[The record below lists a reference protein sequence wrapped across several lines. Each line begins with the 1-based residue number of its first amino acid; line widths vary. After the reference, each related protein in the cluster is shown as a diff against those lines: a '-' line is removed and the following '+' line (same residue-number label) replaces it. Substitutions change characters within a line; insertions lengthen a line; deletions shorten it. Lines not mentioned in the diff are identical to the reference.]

1 MIFTVVSFTLNA
13 TFKLTRRNYRVTF
26 DDHFRRTI
34 SHKRDTIVSWVIWDF
49 LKFFF
54 IFFLFCFAKSFS
66 SFFTISHTRFS
77 YASKIKPCVL
87 SSVNVKRWGL
97 YYKAYWFGFVRQIW
111 LLLHYMKMIHGKT
124 QLVSLI
130 KSNTCCE
137 KKNYEHHF
145 TWLANFLIRQWKRQ

>member
-1 MIFTVVSFTLNA
+1 MKGLRMIFTVVSFTLNA
-13 TFKLTRRNYRVTF
+13 TFKLTRRNHRVTF

-54 IFFLFCFAKSFS
+54 TFFLFCFAKSFS

-97 YYKAYWFGFVRQIW
+97 YYKAYWFGFVRQAAVTLHENDPWQNTISLTYQIKY
-111 LLLHYMKMIHGKT
+111 LLR
-124 QLVSLI
+124 
-130 KSNTCCE
+130 
-137 KKNYEHHF
+137 KKKIMNII
-145 TWLANFLIRQWKRQ
+145 LLD

>member
-13 TFKLTRRNYRVTF
+13 TFKLTRRNHRVTF

-49 LKFFF
+49 LKN
-54 IFFLFCFAKSFS
+54 FLPFFCFVLLNLFLPFSRYLIHVFLTPAKSSLAFIRECQKMRFVLQS
-66 SFFTISHTRFS
+66 LLVWLRTTNMAAVTLHENDPWQNTISLT
-77 YASKIKPCVL
+77 YQIK
-87 SSVNVKRWGL
+87 
-97 YYKAYWFGFVRQIW
+97 Y
-111 LLLHYMKMIHGKT
+111 LLRK
-124 QLVSLI
+124 
-130 KSNTCCE
+130 

>member
-1 MIFTVVSFTLNA
+1 MKGLRMIFTVVSFTLNA

-54 IFFLFCFAKSFS
+54 TFFLFCFAKSFS

-97 YYKAYWFGFVRQIW
+97 YYKANWFGFERQIW

-124 QLVSLI
+124 QQSLTYQI
-130 KSNTCCE
+130 KYLLR
-137 KKNYEHHF
+137 KKKIMNII
-145 TWLANFLIRQWKRQ
+145 LLD